1 MVLGSEPGE
10 PDYSPLWRETIVR
23 WKRGVT
29 PTLIKSDTK
38 VDALLAARRITE
50 REKTVI
56 LNCPVTGE
64 R

>member
-23 WKRGVT
+23 WTRGVT
-29 PTLIKSDTK
+29 PMLIKSDTK
-38 VDALLAARRITE
+38 VDALLAAGRVTE
-50 REKTVI
+50 REKIVI